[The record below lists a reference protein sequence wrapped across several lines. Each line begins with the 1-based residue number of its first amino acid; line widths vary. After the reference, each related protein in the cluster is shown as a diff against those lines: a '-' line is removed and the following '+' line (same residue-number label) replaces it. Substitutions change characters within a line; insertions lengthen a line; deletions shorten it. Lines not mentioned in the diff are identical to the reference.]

1 MQTAGVER
9 PASAQNYNE
18 QEACG
23 ETMDVKTIIT
33 KIGNY
38 KNRLADLNKAI
49 ISCNKHKEG
58 FTVFDIYLHELEYG
72 DTSLR
77 AEIIN
82 ALQNAK
88 QVYEA
93 RINALENRIK
103 TLDKIAKSFTDLD
116 VDKA

>member
-1 MQTAGVER
+1 
-9 PASAQNYNE
+9 
-18 QEACG
+18 
-23 ETMDVKTIIT
+23 MDVKTLIT
-33 KIGNY
+33 KISYY
-38 KNRLADLNKAI
+38 KNQLADLNKAI
-49 ISCNKHKEG
+49 ISCSKNKEG
-58 FTVFDIYLHELEYG
+58 FTVLGIYLHELEYG

-93 RINALENRIK
+93 RISALENHME
-103 TLDKIAKSFTDLD
+103 TLDRIAKSLTDSD